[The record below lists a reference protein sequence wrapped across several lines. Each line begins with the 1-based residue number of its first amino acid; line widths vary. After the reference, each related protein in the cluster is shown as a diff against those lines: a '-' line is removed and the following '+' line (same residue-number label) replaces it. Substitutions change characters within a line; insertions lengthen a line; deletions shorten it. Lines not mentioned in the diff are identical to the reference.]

1 MIRFVLFLAQIGIA
15 SIALAQPITL
25 DKVVA
30 QVGDNVIL
38 LSDIQEQ
45 RLQAQDAKVTV
56 DSTFDCRVLEQIMVT
71 QILVNQA
78 KLDSVVISDEQV
90 DADMENRLR
99 LIQNQMGGRQKLE
112 EFYRMSYGEIKDK
125 FREIIRTNMLA
136 DEMRNTITTGLGVTP
151 KEVKSFYESLPADSI
166 PFINMQLG
174 FQQIVIYPE
183 ITKEDKKVAM
193 DKIKELRDLIVVKG
207 KSFESIARTY
217 SMDPGSAPMGGK
229 IAATKGMMVPQFEAT
244 VFKLKPAEISE
255 PIETEFGYHII
266 KLISRSGDDFVC
278 LHILIRPEF
287 SIQTMNKASQR
298 MDSCYRM
305 LKMNELTWDQAVA
318 RYSNDASTRQNKGII
333 TNPRNASQLWD
344 MEDLNEIDQQIYL
357 LTDAMEAGDITQP
370 NLYMD
375 FMTRQ
380 QGIRIVR
387 LMQRFPAHRANLN
400 DDYALIKQAAEN
412 DKRTKIL
419 SEWVDGKIGNAY
431 IRIDQDFVD
440 CDFQH
445 KWINRYNNE

>member
-1 MIRFVLFLAQIGIA
+1 MSKSLVAVFLLVV
-15 SIALAQPITL
+15 SCTFAQPQTL

-30 QVGDNVIL
+30 QIGDNIIL
-38 LSDIQEQ
+38 LSDIRDQ
-45 RLQAQDAKVTV
+45 RLQAQDAKVEI
-56 DSTFDCRVLEQIMVT
+56 DENFDCQVLEQLMVQ

-78 KLDSVVISDEQV
+78 KLDSLIVSDEQV

-112 EFYRMSYGEIKDK
+112 EFYRMSYNEIKDK
-125 FREIIRTNMLA
+125 FREVIRSNMLA
-136 DEMRNTITTGLGVTP
+136 DEMRNSITSGLGVTP
-151 KEVKSFYESLPADSI
+151 KEVSNFYNALPTDSV

-183 ITKEDKKVAM
+183 ITKEDKKMAL
-193 DKIKELRDLIVVKG
+193 DKIKGLRDEVVVQG
-207 KSFESIARTY
+207 KSFESMARIH
-217 SMDPGSAPMGGK
+217 SMDPGSAPLGGK

-255 PIETEFGYHII
+255 PIETEFGFHII
-266 KLISRSGDDFVC
+266 KLVSRSGDDFVC

-287 SIQTMNKASQR
+287 SIQTVNKASQR

-318 RYSNDASTRQNKGII
+318 KYSNDAATRQNKGII
-333 TNPRNASQLWD
+333 SNPRNASQVWD

-357 LTDAMEAGDITQP
+357 LTDNMEEGDITQP
-370 NLYMD
+370 NLYND
-375 FMTRQ
+375 FMSRQ

-387 LMQRFPAHRANLN
+387 LMKRIPAHKANLN
-400 DDYALIKQAAEN
+400 QDYALIKQAAES
-412 DKRTKIL
+412 DKKAKIL
-419 SEWVDGKIGNAY
+419 SEWVDSKMGNAY
-431 IRIDQDFVD
+431 IRVDKDFAG
-440 CDFQH
+440 CNFEH
-445 KWINRYNNE
+445 NWKNRTTHE

>member
-1 MIRFVLFLAQIGIA
+1 MRIPLLLLSVFFSLVAF
-15 SIALAQPITL
+15 AQPGTL
-25 DKVVA
+25 DKIVA
-30 QVGDNVIL
+30 QVGDNIIL
-38 LSDIQEQ
+38 LSDIREQ
-45 RLQAQDAKVTV
+45 RLQAEEAKIAI
-56 DSTFDCRVLEQIMVT
+56 DSLFDCRVLEQIMVT

-78 KLDSVVISDEQV
+78 KLDSVVVSDEQV
-90 DADMENRLR
+90 DSDMENRLR

-112 EFYRMSYGEIKDK
+112 EFYQMTYSEIKDK

-136 DEMRNTITTGLGVTP
+136 DEMRNNITAGLGVTP
-151 KEVKSFYESLPADSI
+151 KEVKDFFQKLPNDSV

-183 ITKEDKKVAM
+183 ITKEDKKIAL
-193 DKIKELRDLIVVKG
+193 DRIRELRDQIVVQG
-207 KSFESIARTY
+207 KTFESLARLY

-244 VFKLKPAEISE
+244 VFKLRPDEISE

-266 KLISRSGDDFVC
+266 KLISRSGDDFIC

-287 SIQTMNKASQR
+287 SVQTMNKASQR

-305 LKMNELTWDQAVA
+305 LKLNELTWEQAVA

-333 TNPRNASQLWD
+333 SNPRNASQLWD

-357 LTDAMEAGDITQP
+357 LTDAMEPGDITQP
-370 NLYMD
+370 SLYMD
-375 FMTRQ
+375 YMSRQ

-387 LMQRFPAHRANLN
+387 LMQRIPAHKANL
-400 DDYALIKQAAEN
+400 DADYALIKQAAEN
-412 DKRTKIL
+412 DKKARIL
-419 SEWVDGKIGNAY
+419 SEWVKSKIGNAY
-431 IRIDQDFVD
+431 IRLVPEFASCPLQYPWLN
-440 CDFQH
+440 Q
-445 KWINRYNNE
+445 

>member
-1 MIRFVLFLAQIGIA
+1 MRIPLLLLSVFF
-15 SIALAQPITL
+15 SFIALAQPGTL
-25 DKVVA
+25 DKIVA
-30 QVGDNVIL
+30 QVGDNIIL
-38 LSDIQEQ
+38 LSDIREQ
-45 RLQAQDAKVTV
+45 RLQAEEAKVAI
-56 DSTFDCRVLEQIMVT
+56 DSSFDCRVLEQIMVT

-78 KLDSVVISDEQV
+78 KLDSVVVSDEQV

-112 EFYRMSYGEIKDK
+112 EFYRMTYNEIKDK

-136 DEMRNTITTGLGVTP
+136 DEMRNTITAGLGVTP
-151 KEVKSFYESLPADSI
+151 KEVKDFFQNLPNDSV

-183 ITKEDKKVAM
+183 ITKEDKKIAL
-193 DKIKELRDLIVVKG
+193 DRIRELRDQIVVQG
-207 KSFESIARTY
+207 KSFESLARLY

-244 VFKLKPAEISE
+244 VFKLRPDEISE

-266 KLISRSGDDFVC
+266 KLISRSGDDFMC

-287 SIQTMNKASQR
+287 SVQTMNKASQR

-305 LKMNELTWDQAVA
+305 LKLNELTWEQAVA

-333 TNPRNASQLWD
+333 SNPRNASQLWD

-357 LTDAMEAGDITQP
+357 LTDAMEPGDITQP
-370 NLYMD
+370 SLYMD
-375 FMTRQ
+375 FMSRQ

-387 LMQRFPAHRANLN
+387 LTQRIPAHKANL
-400 DDYALIKQAAEN
+400 DADYALIKQAAEN
-412 DKRTKIL
+412 DKKARIL
-419 SEWVDGKIGNAY
+419 SEWVKSKIGNAY
-431 IRIDQDFVD
+431 IRLVPEFASCPLQYPWLN
-440 CDFQH
+440 Q
-445 KWINRYNNE
+445 

>member
-1 MIRFVLFLAQIGIA
+1 MSKLLVAIFLVAA
-15 SIALAQPITL
+15 SYSLAQPQTL

-30 QVGDNVIL
+30 QIGDNIIL
-38 LSDIQEQ
+38 LSDIRDQ
-45 RLQAQDAKVTV
+45 RLQAQEAKI
-56 DSTFDCRVLEQIMVT
+56 DIKANFDCQVLEQLMIQ

-78 KLDSVVISDEQV
+78 KLDSLVVSDEQV

-112 EFYRMSYGEIKDK
+112 EFYRMTYNDIKNK
-125 FREIIRTNMLA
+125 FRDVIRSNMLA
-136 DEMRNTITTGLGVTP
+136 DEMRNSITLGLSVTP
-151 KEVKSFYESLPADSI
+151 KEVSNFYNALPIDSV

-183 ITKEDKKVAM
+183 ITKEDKKIAL
-193 DKIKELRDLIVVKG
+193 DKIKGLRDEIIVQG
-207 KSFESIARTY
+207 KSFESMARIH
-217 SMDPGSAPMGGK
+217 SMDPGSAPLGGK

-266 KLISRSGDDFVC
+266 KLVSRSGDDFVC

-287 SIQTMNKASQR
+287 NIQTVNKVSQR

-305 LKMNELTWDQAVA
+305 LKMNELTWEQAVT
-318 RYSNDASTRQNKGII
+318 RYSNDLSTKQNKGVIS
-333 TNPRNASQLWD
+333 NPRNASQVWD

-357 LTDAMEAGDITQP
+357 LTDAMEEGDITQP
-370 NLYMD
+370 NLYTDIMS
-375 FMTRQ
+375 RK

-387 LMQRFPAHRANLN
+387 LMMRIPAHKANLN
-400 DDYALIKQAAEN
+400 QDYALIKQAAES
-412 DKRTKIL
+412 DKKAKIL
-419 SEWVDGKIGNAY
+419 TQWVDSKMGNAY
-431 IRIDQDFVD
+431 IRVD
-440 CDFQH
+440 KDYTGCAFEH
-445 KWINRYNNE
+445 NWINRATNE

>member
-1 MIRFVLFLAQIGIA
+1 MMKFVLFLAQIGIV

-56 DSTFDCRVLEQIMVT
+56 DSSFDCRVLEQIMVT

-136 DEMRNTITTGLGVTP
+136 DEMKNTITMGLGVTP
-151 KEVKSFYESLPADSI
+151 KEVKSFFESLPADSI

-183 ITKEDKKVAM
+183 ITKEDKKLAM
-193 DKIKELRDLIVVKG
+193 DKIKELRDMVVVQK

-305 LKMNELTWDQAVA
+305 LKMNELTWEQAVA

-333 TNPRNASQLWD
+333 SNPRTASQLWD

-400 DDYALIKQAAEN
+400 DDYTLIKQAAEN
-412 DKRTKIL
+412 DKRARIL
-419 SEWVDGKIGNAY
+419 TEWVDGKIGNAY

>member
-1 MIRFVLFLAQIGIA
+1 MKFVLFLAQIGIV

-56 DSTFDCRVLEQIMVT
+56 DSSFDCRVLEQIMVT

-136 DEMRNTITTGLGVTP
+136 DEMRNTITMGLGVTP
-151 KEVKSFYESLPADSI
+151 KEVKSFFESLPADSI

-183 ITKEDKKVAM
+183 ITKEDKKLAM
-193 DKIKELRDLIVVKG
+193 DKIKELRDLVVVQG

-287 SIQTMNKASQR
+287 GIQTMNKASQR

-318 RYSNDASTRQNKGII
+318 RYSNDASTRQNKGTI

-400 DDYALIKQAAEN
+400 DDYTLIKQAAEN
-412 DKRTKIL
+412 DKRARIL
-419 SEWVDGKIGNAY
+419 TEWVDGKIGNAY

>member
-1 MIRFVLFLAQIGIA
+1 MRIPLLLLSVFFSLVAF
-15 SIALAQPITL
+15 AQPGTL
-25 DKVVA
+25 DKIVA
-30 QVGDNVIL
+30 QVGDNIIL
-38 LSDIQEQ
+38 LSDIREQ
-45 RLQAQDAKVTV
+45 RLQAEEAKMAI
-56 DSTFDCRVLEQIMVT
+56 DSLFDCRVLEQIMVT

-78 KLDSVVISDEQV
+78 KLDSVVVSDEQV
-90 DADMENRLR
+90 DSDMENRLR

-112 EFYRMSYGEIKDK
+112 EFYQMTYSEIKDK

-136 DEMRNTITTGLGVTP
+136 DEMRNTITAGLGVTP
-151 KEVKSFYESLPADSI
+151 KEVKDFFQKLPNDSV

-183 ITKEDKKVAM
+183 ITKEDKKIAL
-193 DKIKELRDLIVVKG
+193 DRIRELRDQIVVQG
-207 KSFESIARTY
+207 KTFESLARLY

-244 VFKLKPAEISE
+244 VFKLRPYEISE

-266 KLISRSGDDFVC
+266 KLISRSGDDFIC

-287 SIQTMNKASQR
+287 SVQTMNKASQR

-305 LKMNELTWDQAVA
+305 LKLNELTWEQAVA

-333 TNPRNASQLWD
+333 SNPRNASQLWD

-370 NLYMD
+370 SLYMD
-375 FMTRQ
+375 YMTRQ

-387 LMQRFPAHRANLN
+387 LMQRVPAHKANLN

-412 DKRTKIL
+412 DKKARIL
-419 SEWVDGKIGNAY
+419 SEWVKSKIGNAY
-431 IRIDQDFVD
+431 IRLVPEFASCPLQYPWLN
-440 CDFQH
+440 Q
-445 KWINRYNNE
+445 

>member
-1 MIRFVLFLAQIGIA
+1 MRIPLLLLSVFFSLVAF
-15 SIALAQPITL
+15 AQPGTL
-25 DKVVA
+25 DKIVA
-30 QVGDNVIL
+30 QVGDNIIL
-38 LSDIQEQ
+38 LSDIREQ
-45 RLQAQDAKVTV
+45 RLQAEEAKIAI
-56 DSTFDCRVLEQIMVT
+56 DSLFDCRVLEQIMVT

-78 KLDSVVISDEQV
+78 KLDSVVVSDEQV
-90 DADMENRLR
+90 DSDMENRLR

-112 EFYRMSYGEIKDK
+112 EFYQMTYSEIKDK

-136 DEMRNTITTGLGVTP
+136 DEMRNTITAGLGVTP
-151 KEVKSFYESLPADSI
+151 KEVKDFFQKLPNDSV

-183 ITKEDKKVAM
+183 ITKEDKKIAL
-193 DKIKELRDLIVVKG
+193 DRIRELRDQIVVQG
-207 KSFESIARTY
+207 KTFESLARLY

-244 VFKLKPAEISE
+244 VCKVRPDEISE

-266 KLISRSGDDFVC
+266 KLISRSGDDFIC

-287 SIQTMNKASQR
+287 SVQTMNKASQR

-305 LKMNELTWDQAVA
+305 LKLNELTWEQAVA

-333 TNPRNASQLWD
+333 SNPRNASQLWD

-357 LTDAMEAGDITQP
+357 LTDAMEPGDITQP
-370 NLYMD
+370 SLYMD
-375 FMTRQ
+375 FMSRQ

-387 LMQRFPAHRANLN
+387 LMQRIPAHKANL
-400 DDYALIKQAAEN
+400 DADYALIKQAAEN
-412 DKRTKIL
+412 DKKARIL
-419 SEWVDGKIGNAY
+419 SEWVKSKIGNAY
-431 IRIDQDFVD
+431 IRLVPEFASCPLQYPWLN
-440 CDFQH
+440 Q
-445 KWINRYNNE
+445 

>member
-1 MIRFVLFLAQIGIA
+1 MRIPLLLLSVFF
-15 SIALAQPITL
+15 SFIALAQPGTL
-25 DKVVA
+25 DKIVA
-30 QVGDNVIL
+30 QVGDNIIL

-45 RLQAQDAKVTV
+45 RLQAEEAKVAI
-56 DSTFDCRVLEQIMVT
+56 DSSFDCRVLEQIMVT

-78 KLDSVVISDEQV
+78 KLDSVVVSDEQV

-112 EFYRMSYGEIKDK
+112 EFYRMTYNEIKDK

-136 DEMRNTITTGLGVTP
+136 DEMRNTITAGLGVTP
-151 KEVKSFYESLPADSI
+151 KEVKDFFQKLPNDSV

-183 ITKEDKKVAM
+183 ITKEDKKIALER
-193 DKIKELRDLIVVKG
+193 IRELRDQIVVQG
-207 KSFESIARTY
+207 KAFESLARLY

-244 VFKLKPAEISE
+244 VFKLRPDEISE

-266 KLISRSGDDFVC
+266 KLISRSGDDFMC

-287 SIQTMNKASQR
+287 SVQTMNKASQR

-305 LKMNELTWDQAVA
+305 LKLNELTWEQAVA

-333 TNPRNASQLWD
+333 SNPRNASQLWD

-357 LTDAMEAGDITQP
+357 LTDAMEPGDITQP
-370 NLYMD
+370 SLYMD
-375 FMTRQ
+375 FMSRQ

-387 LMQRFPAHRANLN
+387 LMQRIPAHKANL
-400 DDYALIKQAAEN
+400 DADYALIKQAAEN
-412 DKRTKIL
+412 DKKARIL
-419 SEWVDGKIGNAY
+419 SEWVKSKIGNAY
-431 IRIDQDFVD
+431 IRLVPEFASCPLQYPWLN
-440 CDFQH
+440 Q
-445 KWINRYNNE
+445 